1 MIFFW
6 TTCHF
11 IIWKNYH
18 FFRLEGNPIC
28 SNNNTL
34 VQFCGSKSENDMNG
48 NSIVSCPS
56 QPCPPP
62 YEYSAQCVCAVPLLI
77 HYRLKSPGFSDF
89 LTYVEEFVS
98 FLASGLNIHS
108 NQLFI
113 NNFMWEEG
121 RLRMYLKLFPEYVDD
136 TSSHTFN
143 ESEVIRL
150 RDLFREWDIHESDLF
165 GPYELLD
172 FVLLDPYKDG
182 K

>member
-1 MIFFW
+1 
-6 TTCHF
+6 
-11 IIWKNYH
+11 
-18 FFRLEGNPIC
+18 
-28 SNNNTL
+28 
-34 VQFCGSKSENDMNG
+34 MNG
-48 NSIVSCPS
+48 NSNVSCPS

-62 YEYSAQCVCAVPLLI
+62 YEYSIECSCAVPLLVY
-77 HYRLKSPGFSDF
+77 YRLKSPGFSDF
-89 LTYVEEFVS
+89 HTYVEVFES
-98 FLASGLNIHS
+98 FLTDGLDIHR

-113 NNFMWEEG
+113 NSFTWEDS
-121 RLRMYLKLFPEYVDD
+121 RLRMHLKLFPVYVND

-182 K
+182 KSHKKFIIYYEKFVNH